1 MYAGVLTDAEAE
13 KWFAQS
19 LPKFTRHYDY
29 TAIMA
34 MPYIWSARSRFPGR
48 SETLAQSIGRHR
60 ENEAASLGKTLFK
73 LQASDWRTQ
82 KPIPDAELA
91 GWMQLLKQE
100 GIRNFGYYPDDF
112 LNDRPTCQALRRPLR
127 R

>member
-1 MYAGVLTDAEAE
+1 MTDAEAE

-34 MPYIWSARSRFPGR
+34 MPYMEHEEPISPAEAKRWLK
-48 SETLAQSIGRHR
+48 ELAGTVKQSGVPL
-60 ENEAASLGKTLFK
+60 EKTLFE
-73 LQASDWRTQ
+73 LQASNWRTE

-112 LNDRPTCQALRRPLR
+112 LNDRPSMQALRPYF
-127 R
+127 